1 MTGAAPDWLEARAPF
16 DDAARQQS
24 LPLLASAAHT
34 LLESTEPGST
44 VTVVD
49 LGAGTGKSAAWFR
62 RHLTPLLPDRQLAWH
77 LVDGHAPSL
86 QLAGQAFPDA
96 GHLLSMMSD
105 LPAALGEHL
114 EETSGRPTPGSLLLT
129 CSAVLDVLT
138 QADVDAVLDTLTR
151 YRGLGLFLLSI
162 TEDWHLDPS
171 DPRDEQLARAFAE
184 HQRWGEKLGA
194 HGGQTMAQ
202 SARQRGIAVE
212 TSDSP
217 WRLRAPQDAEFIH
230 RFLTER
236 VDAVVEAEPGLQ
248 REAADWLEL
257 RTRQAGENGG
267 QGLFV
272 TVDHLD
278 VLLNAR

>member
-1 MTGAAPDWLEARAPF
+1 MTGAAPDWLEARAPY

-24 LPLLASAAHT
+24 MPLLESAAQT
-34 LLESTEPGST
+34 LLESTDPGDT

-62 RHLTPLLPDRQLAWH
+62 RHLGPLLPDRQLAWH

-86 QLAGQAFPDA
+86 ELAGEAVPDA
-96 GHLLSMMSD
+96 GHLLSVMSD

-114 EETSGRPTPGSLLLT
+114 AETSGRPAPGSLLLT

-138 QADVDAVLDTLTR
+138 QVDVDAVLDTLNR

-162 TEDWHLDPS
+162 TEHWHLDPA
-171 DPRDEQLARAFAE
+171 DPRDEQLARAFAD
-184 HQRWGEKLGA
+184 HQRWGGKLGA
-194 HGGQTMAQ
+194 HGGQTMAE
-202 SARQRGIAVE
+202 SARQRGIAVG
-212 TSDSP
+212 TSESP
-217 WRLRAPQDAEFIH
+217 WQLRAPQDVEFIQ
-230 RFLTER
+230 RFLAER
-236 VDAVVEAEPGLQ
+236 VDAMLEAEPDLQ
-248 REAADWLEL
+248 REAVDWLEL
-257 RTRQAGENGG
+257 RTHQAGGDE
-267 QGLFV
+267 GLTV

>member
-16 DDAARQQS
+16 DDAAREQS
-24 LPLLASAAHT
+24 LPLLESAAHT
-34 LLESTEPGST
+34 LLESTDPGDT

-62 RHLTPLLPDRQLAWH
+62 RHLTPLLPDRQIAWH

-86 QLAGQAFPDA
+86 ELAGEAFPDA
-96 GHLLSMMSD
+96 GRLLSMMSD

-114 EETSGRPTPGSLLLT
+114 EETSGRPAPGSLLLT

-151 YRGLGLFLLSI
+151 CRGLGLFLLSI
-162 TEDWHLDPS
+162 TEHWHLDPA
-171 DPRDEQLARAFAE
+171 DPRDEQLAQAFTD
-184 HQRWGEKLGA
+184 HQRWGDKLGA

-202 SARQRGIAVE
+202 SARQRGITVE
-212 TSDSP
+212 TSESP
-217 WRLRAPQDAEFIH
+217 WRLHAPQDAEFIQ
-230 RFLTER
+230 RFLAER
-236 VDAVVEAEPGLQ
+236 VAAVVEAEPDLQ
-248 REAADWLEL
+248 RVAADWLGL
-257 RTRQAGENGG
+257 RTRQAGGDE
-267 QGLFV
+267 GLAV
-272 TVDHLD
+272 TVDHVD